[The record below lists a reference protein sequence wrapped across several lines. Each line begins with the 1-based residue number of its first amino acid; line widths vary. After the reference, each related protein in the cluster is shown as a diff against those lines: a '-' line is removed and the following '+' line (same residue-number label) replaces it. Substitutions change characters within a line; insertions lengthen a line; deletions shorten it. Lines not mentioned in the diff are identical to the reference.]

1 MQYSMLIVDDERIER
16 QGLSALVERYRL
28 PVACQTAENGKKALE
43 IMENQAFDLL
53 LTDIKMP
60 FMDGLT
66 LAHEVRRQNPDM
78 IIIILSAYRDF
89 EKAQSAIDERV
100 YRYLLKPVDPSQFR
114 EMMLSCLQMLEK
126 RREENQKQTRME
138 EDLRVYR
145 RMEAQLRSCLQD
157 DSEYI
162 EPDLV
167 RKLLMEAEDNRREFN
182 VDNPAVQQTL
192 WIIHREYMKDISL
205 EEIADRVGL
214 NYGYLSTLFHQ
225 QTGQSFV
232 RYLNSLRLEIAAQ
245 MLRKGNV
252 KVNEVAQK
260 VGFQRDSY
268 FIASFRQRFGLTPK
282 SYSQQMGEKPRCVV
296 FFSSYGICR

>member
-282 SYSQQMGEKPRCVV
+282 SYSQQMGEKP
-296 FFSSYGICR
+296 

>member
-16 QGLSALVERYRL
+16 QGLSALVERYQL

-114 EMMLSCLQMLEK
+114 ELMLSCLQMLDK

-282 SYSQQMGEKPRCVV
+282 SYSQQMGENP
-296 FFSSYGICR
+296 

>member
-100 YRYLLKPVDPSQFR
+100 YRYLLKPVDPSQFV

-282 SYSQQMGEKPRCVV
+282 SYSQQMGEKP
-296 FFSSYGICR
+296 

>member
-282 SYSQQMGEKPRCVV
+282 SYSQQMGENP
-296 FFSSYGICR
+296 

>member
-114 EMMLSCLQMLEK
+114 EMMLSCSQMLDK

-282 SYSQQMGEKPRCVV
+282 SYSQQMGEKP
-296 FFSSYGICR
+296 

>member
-1 MQYSMLIVDDERIER
+1 MEYSMLIVDDERIER

-282 SYSQQMGEKPRCVV
+282 SYSQQMGEKP
-296 FFSSYGICR
+296 

>member
-114 EMMLSCLQMLEK
+114 EMMLSCLQMLDK

-282 SYSQQMGEKPRCVV
+282 SYSQQMGEKP
-296 FFSSYGICR
+296 